1 MATGMT
7 NINGI
12 TRPDRGEMKVYVARD
27 YIDDKYRKTNKV
39 QVNLPE
45 YLPTVPM
52 DDQFTETVVEQ
63 GYFVNTNYPVT
74 QEVIRSV
81 HCLDLPIEKGSYA
94 PIRMR
99 KGTEF
104 MLLYATGKI
113 EEGTLIFIRH
123 KEDIE
128 LEEEELKNAAGHK
141 NT

>member
-7 NINGI
+7 NVNGI
-12 TRPDRGEMKVYVARD
+12 LRPDRGMMKVYVARD
-27 YIDDKYRKTNKV
+27 YKDDKYRKTNKV

-45 YLPTVPM
+45 YMPTVPQ
-52 DDQFTETVVEQ
+52 DDQYTETIVER
-63 GYFVNTNYPVT
+63 GYFLNENYPVT

-81 HCLDLPIEKGSYA
+81 HYLELPIVKGTYA

-104 MLLYATGKI
+104 LLLYPTGKI
-113 EEGTLIFIRH
+113 EEGSLIFIRH

-128 LEEEELKNAAGHK
+128 QEEEELKNAAGHK

>member
-27 YIDDKYRKTNKV
+27 YIDDKYRKTNYV

-45 YLPTVPM
+45 YMPTVPM
-52 DDQFTETVVEQ
+52 DDQSTETVVAK
-63 GYFVNTNYPVT
+63 GYFLNENYPVT
-74 QEVIRSV
+74 QEIIKSV
-81 HCLDLPIEKGSYA
+81 HCLDLPVQKGSYA

-99 KGTEF
+99 KGSEF

-113 EEGTLIFIRH
+113 EEGSLVFIRH
-123 KEDIE
+123 KDDIE
-128 LEEEELKNAAGHK
+128 QEEEERKNAAGHK

>member
-27 YIDDKYRKTNKV
+27 YIDDKYRRTNKV
-39 QVNLPE
+39 EVNLPE
-45 YLPTVPM
+45 YMPTVPM
-52 DDQFTETVVEQ
+52 DDQYTETVVEK
-63 GYFVNTNYPVT
+63 GYFANTNYPVT
-74 QEVIRSV
+74 QEIIRSQ
-81 HCLDLPIEKGSYA
+81 HYIELPVEKGSYA

-128 LEEEELKNAAGHK
+128 QEEEELKNAAGHK
-141 NT
+141 NA

>member
-1 MATGMT
+1 MDTGMT

-27 YIDDKYRKTNKV
+27 YIDDKYRKTNYV

-45 YLPTVPM
+45 YMPTVPM
-52 DDQFTETVVEQ
+52 DDQSTETVVAK
-63 GYFVNTNYPVT
+63 GYFLNENYPVT
-74 QEVIRSV
+74 QEIIKSV
-81 HCLDLPIEKGSYA
+81 HCLDLPVQKGSYA

-99 KGTEF
+99 KGSEF

-113 EEGTLIFIRH
+113 EEGSLVFIRH
-123 KEDIE
+123 KDDIE
-128 LEEEELKNAAGHK
+128 QEEEERKNAAGHK